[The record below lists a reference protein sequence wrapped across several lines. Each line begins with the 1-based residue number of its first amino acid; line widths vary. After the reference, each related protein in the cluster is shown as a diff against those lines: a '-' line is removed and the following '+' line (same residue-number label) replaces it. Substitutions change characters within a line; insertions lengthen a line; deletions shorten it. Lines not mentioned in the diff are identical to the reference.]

1 VVPPGYYH
9 PVDVI
14 GFGES
19 SVDHVHVVAELPGGA
34 LSKVRIL
41 SSYTAYGG
49 QVATAMAAC
58 AALGLRGRFLGPVG
72 TDANAEGLLGELKA
86 RGVDAAHSIRRH
98 AATRFAV
105 ILVHEASGDRFVL
118 WSREH
123 QLDVPPSE
131 LTTAAVVGARVVH
144 VDATDA
150 LASIRLALLAREAG
164 AVVTTDVDAV
174 SEATVKLLAAATH
187 PIVAEHVPHEMTGE
201 ADLATAL
208 RTMRQPH
215 QRTVCV
221 TLGERGAAALDGD
234 DLILFPARSVHA
246 VDTTGAGDVFR
257 AGFIF
262 GLVRHWPIRQIL
274 EFANAA
280 AAVSC
285 TRAGAMAGVPSLLEV
300 EDLLA
305 RHVL

>member
-1 VVPPGYYH
+1 
-9 PVDVI
+9 VDVI

-19 SVDHVHVVAELPGGA
+19 SVDHVHVVAELPGGP

-58 AALGLRGRFLGPVG
+58 ASLGLQARYLGPVG
-72 TDANAEGLLGELKA
+72 QDANADGLFGELRG
-86 RGVDAAHSIRRH
+86 RGVDVAHTIRRD
-98 AATRFAV
+98 APTRFAV
-105 ILVHEASGDRFVL
+105 ILVQESTGDRFVL
-118 WSREH
+118 WSREPA
-123 QLDVPPSE
+123 LDVRPDE
-131 LTTAAVVGARVVH
+131 LTASMVAGIRVVH

-150 LASIRLALLAREAG
+150 PASRRLALLAREAG
-164 AVVTTDVDAV
+164 ALVTTDVDAV
-174 SEATVKLLAAATH
+174 SDATVQLIAAATT
-187 PIVAEHVPHEMTGE
+187 PIVAEHVPRELTGE
-201 ADLATAL
+201 SDLATAL
-208 RTMRQPH
+208 ARMRQPH

-221 TLGERGAAALDGD
+221 TLGERGSAALDGD
-234 DLILFPARSVHA
+234 AFVHVPARTIHA

-257 AGFIF
+257 AGFIH
-262 GLVRHWPIRQIL
+262 GLVHDRPIRQIL

-285 TRAGAMAGVPSLLEV
+285 TRAGAMAGVPSLLDV

-305 RHVL
+305 